1 MTKVTFVESDGN
13 VHELEVEN
21 GLTLM
26 EAAVDNMIPGIDAE
40 CGGACACAT
49 CHVYVDAGWAN
60 KIGEIGQSETI
71 MLEHAA
77 HRKGNSR
84 LSCQIVISDALDG
97 LRVTIPESQF

>member
-13 VHELEVEN
+13 THELDVEN

-26 EAAVDNMIPGIDAE
+26 EAAVDNMVPGIDAE

-49 CHVYVDAGWAN
+49 CHVYVDTEWTS
-60 KIGEIGQSETI
+60 KVGEIGQAETV

-77 HRKGNSR
+77 HRKDGSR
-84 LSCQIVISDALDG
+84 LSCQIMISDALDG
-97 LRVTIPESQF
+97 LRVTLPESQF

>member
-13 VHELEVEN
+13 AHEVEVED

-26 EAAVDNMIPGIDAE
+26 EAAIDNMIPGIDAE

-49 CHVYVDAGWAN
+49 CHVYVDVDWAN
-60 KIGEIGQSETI
+60 KLAEIGQAEAT

-84 LSCQIVISDALDG
+84 LSCQIVISKALDG
-97 LRVTIPESQF
+97 LRVTIPANQF